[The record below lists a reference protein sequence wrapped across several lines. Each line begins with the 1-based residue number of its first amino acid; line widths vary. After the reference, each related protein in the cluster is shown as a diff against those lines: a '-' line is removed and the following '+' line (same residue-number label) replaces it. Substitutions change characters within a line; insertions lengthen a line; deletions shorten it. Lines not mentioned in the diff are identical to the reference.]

1 MAVAFGLFIYSGIH
15 GRVEAASTLQHATEL
30 AAIEDVIVVSPKA
43 AAPIDEVVL
52 PGATQPYVNSPIYAR
67 TNGYL
72 VKWFYD
78 IGAKVKQGDLLAII
92 DTPELDKQLE
102 QARADLETAKSNLAL
117 SKTTADRW
125 QGLVKTRSVSQQSTD
140 QAVDNLSATQASVDS
155 YAANVRRLEDLVSF
169 EKVYAPFDGVITVRN
184 TDTGW
189 LINAGAGSPSAE
201 LFQLAQTSTLRIF
214 VAVPEV
220 YSRAA
225 RVGSTATLTLD
236 EFPSETFHGKVT
248 RTSQSIDMASR
259 TLNTEI
265 DVDNPSGQLLPGAY
279 VHVHLKLPS
288 QSRSVIIPAN
298 TLLFRSEGLRV
309 GVVRNGHAQLT
320 PITIGVDYG
329 DSVQVTS
336 GLTPA
341 DQVIVSPSDSLIS
354 GTPVRVTKTAAC
366 TTPTP
371 AQRNEVSSPM
381 SGPCPA
387 GCCSLGCM
395 VGPKYQKP
403 PVPVTPAFKEPPPD
417 SFKESDDWKRSHP
430 DAAALRGN
438 WWEIFGDPQLNAL
451 EEQVTVSNQDLKMAE
466 ARFRQAR
473 TMVRYNR
480 ASEFPTIGVD
490 PNIQSLRYSP
500 NQPYFP
506 ANVGTSARSA
516 FTLPFDLSYEVD
528 LWGRIRRTVTSAG
541 EEAQATAAD
550 LETAALSL
558 HAELAVDYF
567 ELRSADAQQNC

>member
-1 MAVAFGLFIYSGIH
+1 MPDTKSTENRTSESNPSERTGSRRMVLWFVVGAVALGIFIYLGIH
-15 GRVEAASTLQHATEL
+15 ERVEAASTLQHATEQ
-30 AAIEDVIVVSPKA
+30 ASVVEVNVVVPKV

-52 PGATQPYVNSPIYAR
+52 PGSTQPYVNSPIYAR

-140 QAVDNLSATQASVDS
+140 QAVDNLNATQASVNS
-155 YAANVRRLEDLVSF
+155 YSANVRRLEDLVSF

-189 LINAGAGSPSAE
+189 LINAGAGSPTQE

-225 RVGSTATLTLD
+225 RVGATSTLTLD
-236 EFPSETFHGKVT
+236 EFPSQTFRGKIT

-265 DVDNPSGQLLPGAY
+265 DVDNPTGRLLPGAY
-279 VHVHLKLPS
+279 VHVHLKLPN
-288 QSRSVIIPAN
+288 QTRSVIVPSN

-309 GVVRNGHAQLT
+309 GVVRNGRAELV

-329 DSVQVTS
+329 ATVQVTS

-341 DQVIVSPSDSLIS
+341 DQVIASPSDSLIS
-354 GTPVRVTKTAAC
+354 GAPVRIT
-366 TTPTP
+366 
-371 AQRNEVSSPM
+371 
-381 SGPCPA
+381 G
-387 GCCSLGCM
+387 
-395 VGPKYQKP
+395 
-403 PVPVTPAFKEPPPD
+403 
-417 SFKESDDWKRSHP
+417 
-430 DAAALRGN
+430 AAAGST
-438 WWEIFGDPQLNAL
+438 Q
-451 EEQVTVSNQDLKMAE
+451 
-466 ARFRQAR
+466 
-473 TMVRYNR
+473 
-480 ASEFPTIGVD
+480 
-490 PNIQSLRYSP
+490 
-500 NQPYFP
+500 
-506 ANVGTSARSA
+506 
-516 FTLPFDLSYEVD
+516 
-528 LWGRIRRTVTSAG
+528 
-541 EEAQATAAD
+541 
-550 LETAALSL
+550 
-558 HAELAVDYF
+558 
-567 ELRSADAQQNC
+567 

>member
-1 MAVAFGLFIYSGIH
+1 MPEIKRERKGASRLAVLLSLVAAAALGLFIYSGVH
-15 GRVEAASTLQHATEL
+15 GRVEAESDLQRATEQ
-30 AAIEDVIVVSPKA
+30 AAIEDVSVTGPKA

-72 VKWFYD
+72 IKWFYD

-102 QARADLETAKSNLAL
+102 QARADLASAKSNLAL

-140 QAVDNLSATQASVDS
+140 QAVDNLNATQATVDS
-155 YAANVRRLEDLVSF
+155 YTANVRRLEDLVSF

-189 LINAGAGSPSAE
+189 LINAGAGSSSAE
-201 LFQLAQTSTLRIF
+201 LFQVAQTSTLRIF

-236 EFPSETFHGKVT
+236 EFPAETFRGKIT

-265 DVDNPSGQLLPGAY
+265 DVDNPTGQLLPGAY

-288 QSRSVIIPAN
+288 QTRSVMVPAN

-309 GVVRNGHAQLT
+309 GVVRNGRAQLI

-329 DSVQVTS
+329 ATVQVTS
-336 GLTPA
+336 GLTPS
-341 DQVIVSPSDSLIS
+341 DQVIVNPSDSLIS
-354 GTPVRVTKTAAC
+354 GTPVRVT
-366 TTPTP
+366 TPT
-371 AQRNEVSSPM
+371 
-381 SGPCPA
+381 A
-387 GCCSLGCM
+387 G
-395 VGPKYQKP
+395 KTQ
-403 PVPVTPAFKEPPPD
+403 
-417 SFKESDDWKRSHP
+417 
-430 DAAALRGN
+430 
-438 WWEIFGDPQLNAL
+438 
-451 EEQVTVSNQDLKMAE
+451 
-466 ARFRQAR
+466 
-473 TMVRYNR
+473 
-480 ASEFPTIGVD
+480 
-490 PNIQSLRYSP
+490 
-500 NQPYFP
+500 
-506 ANVGTSARSA
+506 
-516 FTLPFDLSYEVD
+516 
-528 LWGRIRRTVTSAG
+528 
-541 EEAQATAAD
+541 
-550 LETAALSL
+550 
-558 HAELAVDYF
+558 
-567 ELRSADAQQNC
+567 

>member
-1 MAVAFGLFIYSGIH
+1 MPEIKHNPKAAGTLALLLALVVAVAFGLFIYSGIH
-15 GRVEAASTLQHATEL
+15 GRVEAASTLQHQTEL
-30 AAIEDVIVVSPKA
+30 AAIEDVVVVDPKA

-92 DTPELDKQLE
+92 DTPELDQQLE
-102 QARADLETAKSNLAL
+102 QARADLQTAKSNLAL
-117 SKTTADRW
+117 SKTTAERW

-140 QAVDNLSATQASVDS
+140 QAVDNLGATQASVDS
-155 YAANVRRLEDLVSF
+155 YAANVRRLEALVSF

-189 LINAGAGSPSAE
+189 LINAGAGSPTAAPFQLAQSAGSPTAE
-201 LFQLAQTSTLRIF
+201 LFRLAQTSTLRIF

-236 EFPSETFHGKVT
+236 EFPSETFRGKVT
-248 RTSQSIDMASR
+248 RTSESIDMASR

-265 DVDNPSGQLLPGAY
+265 DVDNPTGQLLPGAY
-279 VHVHLKLPS
+279 VHAHLKLPG
-288 QSRSVIIPAN
+288 QTRSVIIPSN

-329 DSVQVTS
+329 ESVQVIS
-336 GLTPA
+336 GLTLK

-354 GTPVRVTKTAAC
+354 GTPVRITKTSAY

-371 AQRNEVSSPM
+371 DTKQ
-381 SGPCPA
+381 
-387 GCCSLGCM
+387 
-395 VGPKYQKP
+395 
-403 PVPVTPAFKEPPPD
+403 
-417 SFKESDDWKRSHP
+417 
-430 DAAALRGN
+430 
-438 WWEIFGDPQLNAL
+438 
-451 EEQVTVSNQDLKMAE
+451 
-466 ARFRQAR
+466 
-473 TMVRYNR
+473 
-480 ASEFPTIGVD
+480 
-490 PNIQSLRYSP
+490 
-500 NQPYFP
+500 
-506 ANVGTSARSA
+506 
-516 FTLPFDLSYEVD
+516 
-528 LWGRIRRTVTSAG
+528 
-541 EEAQATAAD
+541 
-550 LETAALSL
+550 
-558 HAELAVDYF
+558 
-567 ELRSADAQQNC
+567 

>member
-1 MAVAFGLFIYSGIH
+1 MEEAGIREARKRRFLVPDIEMPETKQNPKTAGRLALLLGLVVAVAFGVFIYSGIR
-15 GRVEAASTLQHATEL
+15 GRVEAASILHQATEE
-30 AAIEDVIVVSPKA
+30 AAVEDVIVVDPKA

-52 PGATQPYVNSPIYAR
+52 PGATQPYINSPIYAR

-92 DTPELDKQLE
+92 DTPELDKQLQ

-117 SKTTADRW
+117 SKTTAERW

-140 QAVDNLSATQASVDS
+140 QAVDNLNATQASVDS

-214 VAVPEV
+214 VAIPEV

-236 EFPSETFHGKVT
+236 EFPSETFHGKIS
-248 RTSQSIDMASR
+248 RTSESIDMASR

-265 DVDNPSGQLLPGAY
+265 DVDNPTGQLLPGAY
-279 VHVHLKLPS
+279 VHVHLKLPA
-288 QSRSVIIPAN
+288 QSRSVIIPAS
-298 TLLFRSEGLRV
+298 TVLFRSEGLRV

-329 DSVQVTS
+329 DSVQVIS
-336 GLTPA
+336 GLTLK
-341 DQVIVSPSDSLIS
+341 DHVIVSPSDSLIS
-354 GTPVRVTKTAAC
+354 GTPVRITKTSVY

-371 AQRNEVSSPM
+371 DTKQ
-381 SGPCPA
+381 
-387 GCCSLGCM
+387 
-395 VGPKYQKP
+395 
-403 PVPVTPAFKEPPPD
+403 
-417 SFKESDDWKRSHP
+417 
-430 DAAALRGN
+430 
-438 WWEIFGDPQLNAL
+438 
-451 EEQVTVSNQDLKMAE
+451 
-466 ARFRQAR
+466 
-473 TMVRYNR
+473 
-480 ASEFPTIGVD
+480 
-490 PNIQSLRYSP
+490 
-500 NQPYFP
+500 
-506 ANVGTSARSA
+506 
-516 FTLPFDLSYEVD
+516 
-528 LWGRIRRTVTSAG
+528 
-541 EEAQATAAD
+541 
-550 LETAALSL
+550 
-558 HAELAVDYF
+558 
-567 ELRSADAQQNC
+567 

>member
-1 MAVAFGLFIYSGIH
+1 MPETEHTPKVAGRLALLLGLVLAVAFGLFIYSGIH
-15 GRVEAASTLQHATEL
+15 GRVEAASTLQHDTEQ
-30 AAIEDVIVVSPKA
+30 AAVEDVIVVSPKA

-52 PGATQPYVNSPIYAR
+52 PGATQPFVNSPIYAR

-140 QAVDNLSATQASVDS
+140 QAVDNLSATQASVNS

-201 LFQLAQTSTLRIF
+201 LFQLAQTGTLRIF

-248 RTSQSIDMASR
+248 RTSESIDIASR

-265 DVDNPSGQLLPGAY
+265 DVENPTGQLLPGAY

-288 QSRSVIIPAN
+288 QTRSVIVPAN

-320 PITIGVDYG
+320 PIAIGVDYG
-329 DSVQVTS
+329 ATVQVVS
-336 GLTPA
+336 GLTLA

-354 GTPVRVTKTAAC
+354 GTPVRVTASAAG
-366 TTPTP
+366 
-371 AQRNEVSSPM
+371 AK
-381 SGPCPA
+381 PA
-387 GCCSLGCM
+387 GTT
-395 VGPKYQKP
+395 Q
-403 PVPVTPAFKEPPPD
+403 
-417 SFKESDDWKRSHP
+417 
-430 DAAALRGN
+430 
-438 WWEIFGDPQLNAL
+438 
-451 EEQVTVSNQDLKMAE
+451 
-466 ARFRQAR
+466 
-473 TMVRYNR
+473 
-480 ASEFPTIGVD
+480 
-490 PNIQSLRYSP
+490 
-500 NQPYFP
+500 
-506 ANVGTSARSA
+506 
-516 FTLPFDLSYEVD
+516 
-528 LWGRIRRTVTSAG
+528 
-541 EEAQATAAD
+541 
-550 LETAALSL
+550 
-558 HAELAVDYF
+558 
-567 ELRSADAQQNC
+567 

>member
-1 MAVAFGLFIYSGIH
+1 MPETKHEPKAAGRLALLLGLVVAVTLGLFIFWGIR
-15 GRVEAASTLQHATEL
+15 GRVEAASNLQHATEQ
-30 AAIEDVIVVSPKA
+30 AAIEDISVVCPKA

-52 PGATQPYVNSPIYAR
+52 PGATQPYVDSPIYAR

-92 DTPELDKQLE
+92 DTPELDQQLE
-102 QARADLETAKSNLAL
+102 QARADLQSAKSNLAL
-117 SKTTADRW
+117 SKTTAERW

-140 QAVDNLSATQASVDS
+140 QAVDNLSATEASVDS

-189 LINAGAGSPSAE
+189 LINAGAGSPTAAPFLLAQSAGSPTAE
-201 LFQLAQTSTLRIF
+201 LFRLAQISTLRIF

-225 RVGSTATLTLD
+225 RVGSPATLTLD
-236 EFPSETFHGKVT
+236 EFPSQTFHGKVT

-265 DVDNPSGQLLPGAY
+265 DVDNPNGQLLPGAY
-279 VHVHLKLPS
+279 VHVHLKLPT
-288 QSRSVIIPAN
+288 QSRSVIIPSN

-329 DSVQVTS
+329 ATVQVTS

-354 GTPVRVTKTAAC
+354 GTPVRIT
-366 TTPTP
+366 
-371 AQRNEVSSPM
+371 
-381 SGPCPA
+381 
-387 GCCSLGCM
+387 
-395 VGPKYQKP
+395 
-403 PVPVTPAFKEPPPD
+403 
-417 SFKESDDWKRSHP
+417 
-430 DAAALRGN
+430 
-438 WWEIFGDPQLNAL
+438 
-451 EEQVTVSNQDLKMAE
+451 
-466 ARFRQAR
+466 
-473 TMVRYNR
+473 
-480 ASEFPTIGVD
+480 
-490 PNIQSLRYSP
+490 
-500 NQPYFP
+500 
-506 ANVGTSARSA
+506 
-516 FTLPFDLSYEVD
+516 
-528 LWGRIRRTVTSAG
+528 
-541 EEAQATAAD
+541 QATAG
-550 LETAALSL
+550 TT
-558 HAELAVDYF
+558 
-567 ELRSADAQQNC
+567 Q

>member
-1 MAVAFGLFIYSGIH
+1 MEARRTPRSAARLSAVYFAPRWPRSSLFPRCLHCCMEKAGIREARKRRFLMPDIEMPETKNKPKAAGRWALLLGLVMAVAFGLFIYSGIH
-15 GRVEAASTLQHATEL
+15 GRVEAATTLQRQTEL
-30 AAIEDVIVVSPKA
+30 AAIEDVIVVDPKA

-52 PGATQPYVNSPIYAR
+52 PGATQPYVDSPIYAR
-67 TNGYL
+67 TSGYL

-92 DTPELDKQLE
+92 DTPELDKQLL

-140 QAVDNLSATQASVDS
+140 QAVDNLNATQASVDS

-169 EKVYAPFDGVITVRN
+169 ERVYAPFDGVITVRN

-225 RVGSTATLTLD
+225 RIGSAAALTLD
-236 EFPSETFHGKVT
+236 EFPSETFRGKVT

-265 DVDNPSGQLLPGAY
+265 DVDNPTGQVLPGAY

-288 QSRSVIIPAN
+288 QTRSVIIPAN

-309 GVVRNGHAQLT
+309 GVVRNGRAQLT

-329 DSVQVTS
+329 DSVQVAS
-336 GLTPA
+336 GLTLK
-341 DQVIVSPSDSLIS
+341 DQVIVSPSDSLTS
-354 GTPVRVTKTAAC
+354 GTPVRVTRTAEG
-366 TTPTP
+366 T
-371 AQRNEVSSPM
+371 
-381 SGPCPA
+381 
-387 GCCSLGCM
+387 
-395 VGPKYQKP
+395 
-403 PVPVTPAFKEPPPD
+403 
-417 SFKESDDWKRSHP
+417 
-430 DAAALRGN
+430 
-438 WWEIFGDPQLNAL
+438 
-451 EEQVTVSNQDLKMAE
+451 
-466 ARFRQAR
+466 
-473 TMVRYNR
+473 R
-480 ASEFPTIGVD
+480 A
-490 PNIQSLRYSP
+490 
-500 NQPYFP
+500 
-506 ANVGTSARSA
+506 
-516 FTLPFDLSYEVD
+516 
-528 LWGRIRRTVTSAG
+528 
-541 EEAQATAAD
+541 
-550 LETAALSL
+550 
-558 HAELAVDYF
+558 
-567 ELRSADAQQNC
+567 

>member
-1 MAVAFGLFIYSGIH
+1 MEEAGIGEARKRRFLMPDTEMPETKHNSKALRRLALLAALVVAVAFGFFIYSGVH
-15 GRVEAASTLQHATEL
+15 GRVEAASTLQHETEV
-30 AAIEDVIVVSPKA
+30 AAVEDVIVLHPKA

-52 PGATQPYVNSPIYAR
+52 PGATQPYINSPIYAR

-92 DTPELDKQLE
+92 DTPELDKQLQ

-117 SKTTADRW
+117 SKTTAERW

-140 QAVDNLSATQASVDS
+140 QAVDNLNATQASVDS

-169 EKVYAPFDGVITVRN
+169 EKVFAPFDGVITVRN
-184 TDTGW
+184 TDNGW

-225 RVGSTATLTLD
+225 RVGSTASLTLD

-248 RTSQSIDMASR
+248 RTSESIDMASR

-265 DVDNPSGQLLPGAY
+265 DVDNPTGQLLPGAY
-279 VHVHLKLPS
+279 VHVHLKLPT
-288 QSRSVIIPAN
+288 QSRSVIVPAS

-336 GLTPA
+336 GLTLK
-341 DQVIVSPSDSLIS
+341 DQVITSPSDSLIS
-354 GTPVRVTKTAAC
+354 GTVVRITKTTAG
-366 TTPTP
+366 TTPT
-371 AQRNEVSSPM
+371 
-381 SGPCPA
+381 SGTT
-387 GCCSLGCM
+387 
-395 VGPKYQKP
+395 Q
-403 PVPVTPAFKEPPPD
+403 
-417 SFKESDDWKRSHP
+417 
-430 DAAALRGN
+430 
-438 WWEIFGDPQLNAL
+438 
-451 EEQVTVSNQDLKMAE
+451 
-466 ARFRQAR
+466 
-473 TMVRYNR
+473 
-480 ASEFPTIGVD
+480 
-490 PNIQSLRYSP
+490 
-500 NQPYFP
+500 
-506 ANVGTSARSA
+506 
-516 FTLPFDLSYEVD
+516 
-528 LWGRIRRTVTSAG
+528 
-541 EEAQATAAD
+541 
-550 LETAALSL
+550 
-558 HAELAVDYF
+558 
-567 ELRSADAQQNC
+567 

>member
-1 MAVAFGLFIYSGIH
+1 MPDIEMPETKQNPKTAGRLALLLGLVVAVAFGVFIYSGIH
-15 GRVEAASTLQHATEL
+15 GRVEAASILHQATEQ
-30 AAIEDVIVVSPKA
+30 AAVEDVIVVDPKA

-92 DTPELDKQLE
+92 DTPELDKQLQ

-117 SKTTADRW
+117 SKTTAERW

-236 EFPSETFHGKVT
+236 EFPSETFHGKIT

-265 DVDNPSGQLLPGAY
+265 DVDNPTGQLLPGAY
-279 VHVHLKLPS
+279 VHVHLKLPA
-288 QSRSVIIPAN
+288 QSRSVIIPAS

-336 GLTPA
+336 GLTLK

-354 GTPVRVTKTAAC
+354 GTPVRITKTSVY

-371 AQRNEVSSPM
+371 DTKQ
-381 SGPCPA
+381 
-387 GCCSLGCM
+387 
-395 VGPKYQKP
+395 
-403 PVPVTPAFKEPPPD
+403 
-417 SFKESDDWKRSHP
+417 
-430 DAAALRGN
+430 
-438 WWEIFGDPQLNAL
+438 
-451 EEQVTVSNQDLKMAE
+451 
-466 ARFRQAR
+466 
-473 TMVRYNR
+473 
-480 ASEFPTIGVD
+480 
-490 PNIQSLRYSP
+490 
-500 NQPYFP
+500 
-506 ANVGTSARSA
+506 
-516 FTLPFDLSYEVD
+516 
-528 LWGRIRRTVTSAG
+528 
-541 EEAQATAAD
+541 
-550 LETAALSL
+550 
-558 HAELAVDYF
+558 
-567 ELRSADAQQNC
+567 

>member
-1 MAVAFGLFIYSGIH
+1 MSDIKPERKGPGRLAVLLSLVAAVALGLFIYSGFH
-15 GRVEAASTLQHATEL
+15 GRVEAESNLQHATEQ
-30 AAIEDVIVVSPKA
+30 AAIEDVSVACPKA

-78 IGAKVKQGDLLAII
+78 IGAKVKQGELLAII

-102 QARADLETAKSNLAL
+102 QARADLASAKSNLAL
-117 SKTTADRW
+117 SKTTAERW

-155 YAANVRRLEDLVSF
+155 YSANVRRLEDLVSF

-225 RVGSTATLTLD
+225 RVGSTATLVLD

-265 DVDNPSGQLLPGAY
+265 DVDNPTGQLLPGAY

-288 QSRSVIIPAN
+288 QTRSVIIPAN
-298 TLLFRSEGLRV
+298 ALLFRSEGLRV
-309 GVVRNGHAQLT
+309 GVVRNGRAQLI

-329 DSVQVTS
+329 GTVQVTS
-336 GLTPA
+336 GLTLE

-354 GTPVRVTKTAAC
+354 GTPVRIAAPAAG
-366 TTPTP
+366 TT
-371 AQRNEVSSPM
+371 R
-381 SGPCPA
+381 
-387 GCCSLGCM
+387 
-395 VGPKYQKP
+395 
-403 PVPVTPAFKEPPPD
+403 
-417 SFKESDDWKRSHP
+417 
-430 DAAALRGN
+430 
-438 WWEIFGDPQLNAL
+438 
-451 EEQVTVSNQDLKMAE
+451 
-466 ARFRQAR
+466 
-473 TMVRYNR
+473 
-480 ASEFPTIGVD
+480 
-490 PNIQSLRYSP
+490 
-500 NQPYFP
+500 
-506 ANVGTSARSA
+506 
-516 FTLPFDLSYEVD
+516 
-528 LWGRIRRTVTSAG
+528 
-541 EEAQATAAD
+541 
-550 LETAALSL
+550 
-558 HAELAVDYF
+558 
-567 ELRSADAQQNC
+567 